1 MPAHRR
7 HVADAELAV
16 LEVLW
21 DHSPRT
27 IRQIADMLYPGGS
40 TSEYATVQKLLQRL
54 GGQTLRQPRPD
65 GLPAHQFS
73 PSIARDD
80 LIGEQLEQVAKK
92 LCDGSLTP
100 LLLHLTSNVRLKKHE
115 RELLKK
121 MINDAK

>member
-27 IRQIADMLYPGGS
+27 IRQIADMLYPGGG

-54 GGQTLRQPRPD
+54 EDKGCVSRDRS
-65 GLPAHQFS
+65 LPAHQFS
-73 PSIARDD
+73 PRIARDD

>member
-1 MPAHRR
+1 MPIQQR

-27 IRQIADMLYPGGS
+27 IRQMTDILYPGGT

-54 GGQTLRQPRPD
+54 ENKGCVSRDRSQSSHR
-65 GLPAHQFS
+65 FS

-80 LIGEQLEQVAKK
+80 LIGEQLEQVAQK

-100 LLLHLTSNVRLKKHE
+100 LLLHLTNNVRLKKRE

-121 MINDAK
+121 MIDDAK

>member
-1 MPAHRR
+1 MPTPKR

-27 IRQIADMLYPGGS
+27 IRQITEILYPGGS

-54 GGQTLRQPRPD
+54 EDKRCVSRDRTA
-65 GLPAHQFS
+65 PAHRFS
-73 PSIARDD
+73 PSIARDE
-80 LIGEQLEQVAKK
+80 LIGEQLEMVAKK

-100 LLLHLTSNVRLKKHE
+100 LLVHLTGNVRLKKHE
-115 RELLKK
+115 REMLKK
-121 MINDAK
+121 MIDDAK

>member
-1 MPAHRR
+1 MPIQRR

-27 IRQIADMLYPGGS
+27 IRQLTDILYPGGT

-54 GGQTLRQPRPD
+54 EDKGCVSRDRSQS
-65 GLPAHQFS
+65 AHQFS
-73 PSIARDD
+73 PNIARDD
-80 LIGEQLEQVAKK
+80 LIGEQLEQVAQK

-100 LLLHLTSNVRLKKHE
+100 LLLHLTSNVRLKKRE

-121 MINDAK
+121 MIDDAK